1 MSSHILK
8 FAATAAI
15 AVTALAAPSFAD
27 PYYDRVYVQ
36 DEIVVT
42 APYTIYRD
50 RDRNGEVVSVTRIV
64 DTRDLDLRYVAHVD
78 ELKRRVNSNARLA
91 CEQADRAMRGA
102 SSTSDR
108 ECYRKAVRDAQPQ
121 VVAAVDRA
129 RYYAAR
135 Y

>member
-1 MSSHILK
+1 MSSRLFK
-8 FAATAAI
+8 LAAVAGVAFC
-15 AVTALAAPSFAD
+15 AFAAPSSAD

-36 DEIVVT
+36 DEIVVS

-50 RDRNGEVVSVTRIV
+50 RDRNGDIVSVTRIV

-78 ELKRRVNSNARLA
+78 ELQRRIDINARIA
-91 CEQADRAMRGA
+91 CEQADRATRRS

-108 ECYRKAVRDAQPQ
+108 ECIRKAIRDAQPQ